1 MKFHESPEGQE
12 YISKIQAGN
21 IKPHD
26 PSFLEGEALSNLHDR
41 QRRLQELTARRSE
54 MERQLADGKKQVEAV
69 SRDIDLA
76 TGELRAFAQVLLF
89 AEGARR
95 ETKQTRRKAAEAQKP
110 GEDPTG
116 GGDNADRVAKPSQT
130 GKNTSG
136 PKGKRASASKHGS
149 ANRPN

>member
-21 IKPHD
+21 VKPQD

-41 QRRLQELTARRSE
+41 QSKLQALTARRSD
-54 MERQLADGKKQVEAV
+54 MERQLAEGRKQVEAV
-69 SRDIDLA
+69 GREIDLA

-95 ETKQTRRKAAEAQKP
+95 NAKRARRDATEAQKP

-116 GGDNADRVAKPSQT
+116 GNDNADRVAKQGRT

-136 PKGKRASASKHGS
+136 SKAKRTPASKHGS
-149 ANRPN
+149 ADGPN